1 MKKQQGFISYII
13 LTTVVIII
21 VVLYLYKK
29 ENKKVITDVVIPE
42 YSIDN
47 KDIITPKLKVAE
59 IKPLT
64 KITKDTPVN
73 TKPVKA
79 ESWARPCIPFIDI
92 ANNIPEVNLSG
103 RSGFISE
110 KINVFYQINANTE
123 GQIFYQLNNCMPYNK
138 GEPAVGITYTNF
150 NRTFDYNDFG
160 GQVCNIKNVAVG
172 VHSTILYPRWS
183 APAGTSQY
191 LINKWAAYMRN
202 LIIHEEV
209 HVTIGNKYSKI
220 YYDYL
225 KQLSDTQTCV
235 ASVAVID
242 AKQDEIVKKMDNAN
256 IEYDRVADHGRTQ
269 GASFDI

>member
-1 MKKQQGFISYII
+1 M
-13 LTTVVIII
+13 VAVIII

-29 ENKKVITDVVIPE
+29 ENKKEIVENISPD

-47 KDIITPKLKVAE
+47 KYIVTPKLKVAE

-64 KITKDTPVN
+64 KITKNEPVK

-79 ESWARPCIPFIDI
+79 ESWVRPCIPFTDI

-103 RSGFISE
+103 RLGYISE
-110 KINVFYQINANTE
+110 KINTFYQINASTE

-150 NRTFDYNDFG
+150 NRTFDYNEFA
-160 GQVCNIKNVAVG
+160 GQVCNIRNVAVG
-172 VHSTILYPRWS
+172 VHSTILYPRWN
-183 APAGTSQY
+183 APAGTNQY
-191 LINKWAAYMRN
+191 LINKWVAYMKN
-202 LIIHEEV
+202 LIIHEEA
-209 HVTIGNKYSKI
+209 HVTIGNKYSRK

-225 KQLSDTQTCV
+225 KQLSDSQTCV

-242 AKQDEIVKKMDNAN
+242 AKQDEIAKEMDNAN
-256 IEYDRVADHGRTQ
+256 IEYDRVTDHGRTQ